1 MNNLYIIASAEA
13 GDMNAESALWNAL
26 RACGWSVRDIHE
38 LPRLEKNDIIVTRP
52 ELARLVRKRF
62 GVKEKSAYLI
72 VLRTNLDTLLTRTA
86 KGAEGLRERAEKCE
100 NLCED
105 GADVWFQGE
114 DLKGAA
120 ILIQRY
126 IERQEATA

>member
-1 MNNLYIIASAEA
+1 MNNLYIIASAAA

-72 VLRTNLDTLLTRTA
+72 VLRTEIETLLKRITKDIIMLQGRVEA
-86 KGAEGLRERAEKCE
+86 CE
-100 NLCED
+100 NLCDE
-105 GADVWFQGE
+105 GADIWFPGDDLE
-114 DLKGAA
+114 DAA

-126 IERQEATA
+126 IEKQEASA

>member
-1 MNNLYIIASAEA
+1 MNNLYIITSAEA
-13 GDMNAESALWNAL
+13 GDMDAESALWNAL
-26 RACGWSVRDIHE
+26 RDCGWSVRDIHE
-38 LPRLEKNDIIVTRP
+38 LPRLEKNDIIVAKP

-62 GVKEKSAYLI
+62 AVKEKTAYLI
-72 VLRTNLDTLLTRTA
+72 VLRTDLDILLSRA
-86 KGAEGLRERAEKCE
+86 DNGVEGLRERAEKCE

-105 GADVWFQGE
+105 GADVWFPG
-114 DLKGAA
+114 DNLKDAA